1 MHNCRLENPI
11 SYLFM
16 GCVCAFVCIYMQ
28 MLEVDIGCFPQF
40 CSKLSGLESLSL
52 NVELQIWLDWLARD
66 LIICF
71 LSAGIIG
78 MPSPTSTFTYSFWG
92 SFFPFI
98 YGLWGSNQGLRGQY
112 FTDWTFSPA
121 PSVLNLFLEKKFI
134 GLYTIMVKGHFKKL
148 MYGFSRAMLTS
159 PMMKNQGLS

>member
-16 GCVCAFVCIYMQ
+16 GCVYAFVCTYMQ
-28 MLEVDIGCFPQF
+28 MPEVDIGCFPQF
-40 CSKLSGLESLSL
+40 CSKLFGLESLSL
-52 NVELQIWLDWLARD
+52 NVELQIWLDWLAWD
-66 LIICF
+66 PIICF

-92 SFFPFI
+92 YFFPLYIRFMGI
-98 YGLWGSNQGLRGQY
+98 KSRSSWPVLYRLN
-112 FTDWTFSPA
+112 FFSSPLSFK
-121 PSVLNLFLEKKFI
+121 PLSWKKFI
-134 GLYTIMVKGHFKKL
+134 GLYTIMVKGHFKKR
-148 MYGFSRAMLTS
+148 MYGFNRAMLTS